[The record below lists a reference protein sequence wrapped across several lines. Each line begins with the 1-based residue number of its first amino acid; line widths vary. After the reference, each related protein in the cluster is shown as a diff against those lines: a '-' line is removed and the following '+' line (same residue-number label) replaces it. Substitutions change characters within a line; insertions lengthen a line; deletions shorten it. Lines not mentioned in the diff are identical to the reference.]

1 MFDRCNELQ
10 ILLDR
15 MKPITGSIA
24 SLYEQVE
31 KHVRPWI
38 RILDHQVQDEN
49 SLPSQGH
56 ISLIKLKRS
65 LEKLLLEEN

>member
-1 MFDRCNELQ
+1 
-10 ILLDR
+10 
-15 MKPITGSIA
+15 MKPLNGSIA

-38 RILDHQVQDEN
+38 RILDQVPEEN
-49 SLPSQGH
+49 SLPTQGH

-65 LEKLLLEEN
+65 LEKLLLEQN